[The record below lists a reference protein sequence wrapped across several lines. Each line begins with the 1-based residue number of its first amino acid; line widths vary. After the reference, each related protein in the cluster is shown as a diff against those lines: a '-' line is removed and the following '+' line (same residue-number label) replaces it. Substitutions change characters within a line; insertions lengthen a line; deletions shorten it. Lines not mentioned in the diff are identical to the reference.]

1 MQNDH
6 KTQDPGRSFGRSDDR
21 EKLATWPAS
30 LVSELAENRRVR
42 LELLDHNDMCP
53 IPHVHKQTLVSRE
66 LCWGLLCIPI
76 SILISHFCSSLPFYS
91 LYCIFV

>member
-6 KTQDPGRSFGRSDDR
+6 KTQDPGHSFGRSDDR

-42 LELLDHNDMCP
+42 FGLDYYYTGRCHRNTSIMSLVASGQYILL
-53 IPHVHKQTLVSRE
+53 VVYF
-66 LCWGLLCIPI
+66 
-76 SILISHFCSSLPFYS
+76 SHINSSASP
-91 LYCIFV
+91 